1 MKVLASKH
9 KNDSGKYHIHVYFTD
24 AANQIDFIGST
35 TTQLSTTAAN
45 TNSLPSSG
53 TYTFKSRLAIRN
65 SPSLSSPVLFHYG
78 IGQSVRYDRVVTAEG
93 RQWISYISYSGARRY
108 IAIP

>member
-45 TNSLPSSG
+45 TSSLPSSG

-65 SPSLSSPVLFHYG
+65 SPSLSSPVLFHYS

-93 RQWISYISYSGARRY
+93 RQWISYVSFSGARRY